1 MSSKAQFIYDDT
13 QQPQY
18 AILPF
23 AEYKRLIGEDQ
34 SASPKASLLSN
45 DGLSIRL
52 PNGGPGAAIDLPRF
66 VDYWARSGLLSM
78 PINQRAKRFDQFEQF
93 ELFSLEPFIRGCFL
107 SKDSSYKNTMQ
118 VTTEVI
124 AALVETGMFKEVRF
138 DKAQMKEGQL
148 FDRAKALVKE
158 EDLHKY
164 SRTVKCLEIVESE
177 VLKFLKAHPHKGPSI
192 NQYWFLDECYKP
204 AFLK

>member
-1 MSSKAQFIYDDT
+1 MNSKAQFIYDDA
-13 QQPQY
+13 QQPLY

-23 AEYKRLIGEDQ
+23 SEYKRLLGEHQ
-34 SASPKASLLSN
+34 PAPQKPSLLSA
-45 DGLSIRL
+45 DGLSVRL
-52 PNGGPGAAIDLPRF
+52 PNGGPGASIDLPRF

-78 PINQRAKRFDQFEQF
+78 PINQRAKRFDQFEQS

-107 SKDSSYKNTMQ
+107 PKDSSYKNTMQ

-124 AALVETGMFKEVRF
+124 AALVDTGMFKEVRF
-138 DKAQMKEGQL
+138 DQAKLKEGQR
-148 FDRAKALVKE
+148 FDRDDALVKE
-158 EDLHKY
+158 KDLHKY

-177 VLKFLKAHPHKGPSI
+177 VIKFLNAHPHKGPCI
-192 NQYWFLDECYKP
+192 NRYWFLDEYYKP

>member
-1 MSSKAQFIYDDT
+1 MDSKAQFIYDDA
-13 QQPQY
+13 QQPLY

-23 AEYKRLIGEDQ
+23 AEYKRLLGEDQ
-34 SASPKASLLSN
+34 LAPQKPSLLSE
-45 DGLSIRL
+45 DGRSIRL

-78 PINQRAKRFDQFEQF
+78 PINQRAKRFDQFEKT

-107 SKDSSYKNTMQ
+107 AKDSSYKNTMQ

-124 AALVETGMFKEVRF
+124 AALVETKMFKEVRF
-138 DKAQMKEGQL
+138 DQAKLKEGQP
-148 FDRAKALVKE
+148 FKRDEALVKE

-177 VLKFLKAHPHKGPSI
+177 VVKFLKANPHKGPSI
-192 NQYWFLDECYKP
+192 NRYWFLDDCYKP